1 MKEYEERTETIEQQ
15 KALIRER
22 YKGINPDELDVIPAL
37 PKPDIFKTSSML
49 RVAVYARVSTD
60 DPRQT
65 SSYELQK
72 NHYQDV
78 VDRNPN
84 WNLVKIY
91 ADEGI
96 SGTSLQHREVYLDL
110 LVMLWTVSVMSGSS
124 FLSVLRSVYFLKPN
138 I

>member
-1 MKEYEERTETIEQQ
+1 MNDSEKKERSIAEQKQ
-15 KALIRER
+15 KIRER
-22 YKGINPDELDVIPAL
+22 YKGVDPDSLDVIPAR
-37 PKPDIFKTSSML
+37 PRIDIYQTEIDQ

-72 NHYQDV
+72 NYYEDLVQKNPHWIL
-78 VDRNPN
+78 VD
-84 WNLVKIY
+84 IY

-96 SGTSLQHREVYLDL
+96 LGTSLNHRDAFKR
-110 LVMLWTVSVMSGSS
+110 MITHFCFPSS
-124 FLSVLRSVYFLKPN
+124 LMKLREPHR

>member
-60 DPRQT
+60 DPRRHPHMNFKK
-65 SSYELQK
+65 SL
-72 NHYQDV
+72 
-78 VDRNPN
+78 
-84 WNLVKIY
+84 
-91 ADEGI
+91 
-96 SGTSLQHREVYLDL
+96 SGCS
-110 LVMLWTVSVMSGSS
+110 
-124 FLSVLRSVYFLKPN
+124 RS
-138 I
+138 